1 MPVSLEEVPGTA
13 FNRNIL
19 HVWKLPAPTA
29 KGATVYVRAMQATLV
44 EAHSA
49 QLGATTL
56 RVQQL
61 RVITVWRSERRTRLI
76 LRDVL
81 AFLGSKVAAN
91 SKVVGSH
98 RAMRLIRGPV
108 MTQVLV

>member
-1 MPVSLEEVPGTA
+1 M
-13 FNRNIL
+13 
-19 HVWKLPAPTA
+19 
-29 KGATVYVRAMQATLV
+29 YVRAMQATLV
-44 EAHSA
+44 EAHSV